1 MQRTATTMRV
11 FRQANRLSSQVYGR
25 FRYPSALINRSFH
38 QHAINMEEQRKR
50 LDVAIV
56 GLPNAGKSQ
65 LLNVLTQSTV
75 AAVSRKRHT
84 TRDEILGARTVDN
97 TQLVF
102 LDTPG
107 FLRYDHARKEGL
119 DRDIAATATAELDN
133 VDFTLLVVDAAR
145 RMTDDYRESLIE
157 LMLRALQSKGRTELS
172 TEEEEEDDD
181 DDDDDDGNDD
191 SQGPSTIAQLEQEIE
206 QELERED
213 VVRPRFAVVLNK
225 CDLVKPKFELID
237 VAEYLGGMAEECVKY
252 RGQTTEKKDVDVK
265 LDEEDIED
273 LLPYFFYTSAVKK
286 EGVDDVLNFL
296 LEQAT
301 PTTAWEVE
309 AGESSMQSPEE
320 RVEEVIR
327 EKIYRCLHKEVPYA
341 IRQNNR
347 LFQVVKDKSG
357 KPGLLIHQDL
367 IVRSKSHQELVFG
380 GEGKTLERI
389 RETAERDMKTMFE
402 CEVVLQLHVKLLKKR
417 QRNWSI

>member
-1 MQRTATTMRV
+1 MRI
-11 FRQANRLSSQVYGR
+11 FRQVNGLSQVYGR
-25 FRYPSALINRSFH
+25 FRHARSLIDRSFH
-38 QHAINMEEQRKR
+38 HHAILQQEQKKR

-65 LLNVLTQSTV
+65 LLNVLTQATV

-84 TRDEILGARTVDN
+84 TRDEILGARTVGD

-107 FLRYDHARKEGL
+107 FLRYDQARKEGL
-119 DRDIAATATAELDN
+119 NRNISATATAELDN

-145 RMTDDYRESLIE
+145 HMTDSYRESLVE
-157 LMLRALQSKGRTELS
+157 LMLRATKSKGRRELRKD
-172 TEEEEEDDD
+172 E
-181 DDDDDDGNDD
+181 GDD
-191 SQGPSTIAQLEQEIE
+191 SEESPTNDQLEQE
-206 QELERED
+206 D
-213 VVRPRFAVVLNK
+213 VVGPRFAIVLNK
-225 CDLVKPKFELID
+225 VDLVKPKFELID
-237 VAEYLGGMAEECVKY
+237 VAERIGTMAEECVRY
-252 RGQTTEKKDVDVK
+252 RGQTTREEEDVAPEQQI
-265 LDEEDIED
+265 DEEDLEEM
-273 LLPYFFYTSAVKK
+273 LPYFFYTSAVKE

-301 PTTAWEVE
+301 PTEAWEVE
-309 AGESSMQSPEE
+309 AGESSMQTPEE

-327 EKIYRCLHKEVPYA
+327 EKIYRCLHREVPYK

-347 LFQVVKDKSG
+347 LFQVKNDKTG

-389 RETAERDMKTMFE
+389 RETATRDLKTMFK
-402 CEVVLQLHVKLLKKR
+402 CEVVLHLHVKMLKKT
-417 QRNWSI
+417 QRNWSV

>member
-1 MQRTATTMRV
+1 MRV
-11 FRQANRLSSQVYGR
+11 FRQANRLSSQVCGR
-25 FRYPSALINRSFH
+25 FRYPRALIDRSFH
-38 QHAINMEEQRKR
+38 QHAINLQEQRKR

-172 TEEEEEDDD
+172 IEEEDD
-181 DDDDDDGNDD
+181 ND
-191 SQGPSTIAQLEQEIE
+191 SQEPSTIAQLEQE
-206 QELERED
+206 D
-213 VVRPRFAVVLNK
+213 VVRSRFAVVLNK

-252 RGQTTEKKDVDVK
+252 RGQTVEKQEVDVK
-265 LDEEDIED
+265 LDEEDVED
-273 LLPYFFYTSAVKK
+273 MLPYFFYTSAVKE

-301 PTTAWEVE
+301 PSTSWEVE

-357 KPGLLIHQDL
+357 NPGLLIHQDL

-389 RETAERDMKTMFE
+389 RETAERDMKTLFK
-402 CEVVLQLHVKLLKKR
+402 CEVVLQLHVKMLKKR

>member
-1 MQRTATTMRV
+1 MRV
-11 FRQANRLSSQVYGR
+11 FRQANRLSSQVCGR
-25 FRYPSALINRSFH
+25 FRHPSALRNRSFH

-172 TEEEEEDDD
+172 TEDNNDDD
-181 DDDDDDGNDD
+181 DDDGDGDGNDD

-206 QELERED
+206 KELEQED
-213 VVRPRFAVVLNK
+213 VVRPRFAIVLNK

-252 RGQTTEKKDVDVK
+252 RGQTAGKQEVDTDVK

-273 LLPYFFYTSAVKK
+273 LLPYFFYTSAVKE

-301 PTTAWEVE
+301 PTESWEVE

-389 RETAERDMKTMFE
+389 RETAERDMKTMFK